1 MNIDRSQYPENTA
14 NALILT
20 KRCRVLLK
28 KILGYITNDNR
39 LLLKLDVPNIL
50 LNSLSTK
57 EDKLE
62 AETLIEELTQYDKL
76 ICEWY
81 VLEGPDDSDNGF
93 EAA

>member
-1 MNIDRSQYPENTA
+1 MDIDKSEYSDNTA
-14 NALILT
+14 NALVLT
-20 KRCRVLLK
+20 KRCRVLLR
-28 KILGYITNDNR
+28 KILGYVTNENR
-39 LLLKLDVPNIL
+39 LLLKLDVPKIL

-62 AETLIEELTQYDKL
+62 AETLIEELKQYDKL

-81 VLEGPDDSDNGF
+81 VLEGPDDSDNGY

>member
-1 MNIDRSQYPENTA
+1 MTIDKSQYSENSA
-14 NALILT
+14 NALIMT
-20 KRCRVLLK
+20 DRCRVLLRK
-28 KILGYITNDNR
+28 MLGYVSSDSPSLLR
-39 LLLKLDVPNIL
+39 LNVPKIF

-81 VLEGPDDSDNGF
+81 ALEGPDDSGNGF